1 MAQVSIIV
9 PTCDRPE
16 LLRRALDSIRA
27 QSFADFEVIVVDDGE
42 TPEAEQV
49 VASLQDMRIRTVRH
63 APGRQGGS
71 KARNTGIKEAGTD
84 LIAFLDDDDTWEAGK
99 LEQQV
104 AAMSSVGADVGF
116 CVTGAL
122 VESEREQHVN
132 HVEEGVQDFSTIA
145 LIRLN
150 GFLTSSLMVRREVF
164 ETAGY
169 FDEAFPSHQEAEL
182 MIRISRIY
190 KGVGID
196 APLVRMNM
204 FEHEHIGGSLTR
216 RIAGR
221 LLLLQKHNDRFTDRP
236 DLLARHHFTL
246 GLWYRDSG
254 QYLEARASFLRAWA
268 LHKRVRY
275 LLHASLQPVLARF
288 SDKQKEAR

>member
-1 MAQVSIIV
+1 MPRVSVVV

-16 LLRRALDSIRA
+16 LLMRALTSVLA
-27 QSFADFEVIVVDDGE
+27 QTFTDFEVVVVDDGQE
-42 TPEAEQV
+42 PVAERV
-49 VASLQDMRIRTVRH
+49 LAALGDGRIRSVRH
-63 APGRQGGS
+63 SPGRQGGS
-71 KARNTGIKEAGTD
+71 KARNTGIREARAE
-84 LIAFLDDDDTWEAGK
+84 LVAFLDDDDVWEADK
-99 LEQQV
+99 LERQIR
-104 AAMSSVGADVGF
+104 AMEGAGATVGF

-132 HVEEGVQDFSTIA
+132 HVEEGVHDFSTIA

-164 ETAGY
+164 ETVGY

-182 MIRISRIY
+182 MIRVTREY
-190 KGVGID
+190 KGAGID

-204 FEHEHIGGSLTR
+204 FEHEHIGGSLAR

-221 LLLLQKHNDRFTDRP
+221 ILLLEKHAQRFIDRP

-246 GLWYRDSG
+246 GLWYRDSA
-254 QYLEARASFLRAWA
+254 QYKEARQSFLMAWA
-268 LHKRVRY
+268 LHKRLRY
-275 LLHASLQPVLARF
+275 LAHASLQPVLAML
-288 SDKQKEAR
+288 SGKQTRAQ